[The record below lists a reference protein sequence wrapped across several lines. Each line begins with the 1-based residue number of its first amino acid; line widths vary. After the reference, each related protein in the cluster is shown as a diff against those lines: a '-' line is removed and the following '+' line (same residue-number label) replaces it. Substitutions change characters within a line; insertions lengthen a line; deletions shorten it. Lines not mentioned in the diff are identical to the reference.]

1 MIVKFEEDFASLL
14 KEYGTTVTLEYFKLG
29 NLDGPVS
36 DYGTFESLWYDQEK
50 SMSITLNLKGYD
62 TSLDVIYVYYG
73 NLNGELQGLAFTL
86 TEDTSDF
93 CFDNGINYITVFF
106 PEDTTLNLVNKV
118 SSESSIFLEDKT
130 REVGINSFLAR
141 EEDVFDDYDLLTK
154 DSYYRYRR
162 NKVSSENITPLFL
175 DRNGEKVYNI
185 TTYRH
190 YKSIYIQAIN
200 LAGTQNEK
208 ILRYYVGS
216 GNDIGITGV
225 VIYDLYRVI
234 NGIYTLVD
242 SDIRED
248 IINTTLYQTKLG
260 TDIIVDDDEKSDNYI
275 INQSSKIINFKK
287 ELESY
292 TVDFIAGLTFTPEI
306 DDEEYGYIRGQQ
318 TIIKSNII
326 EFITFLRWSAEYSTN
341 VYNESDY
348 IPVLLFDT
356 KAGDNG
362 WTPEDKN
369 PTRRPGTIILYSDY
383 SVNIENIII
392 TSEDESKDI
401 IFNEYFS
408 KKIEDKGYNKNLSK
422 YEYVVTISTKL
433 ENDSLKWYPLIGNE
447 SSLILM
453 KLRIVGT
460 ADEIKFYCV
469 QRFANKLQIVTYIG
483 NSWSTPEKIEFSSSI
498 GLRKYPSNLYITS
511 PVFLEDYSVWEAY
524 YDNSRVILSH
534 ERNSIISTETSPTQE
549 YGITAYTKVPCTNA
563 GSMGYLGRITFKR
576 RNSIGGYNNHN
587 WKDVMYCSEPNNISI
602 LATTEDPGT
611 EDWNIYPLVDDEVS
625 SQDYPTEN
633 FCTNQNGYNF
643 RLYLFN
649 QEGGEVK
656 GFKIHTKESDL
667 SISFENKDEETLF
680 KTYFDINKTVN
691 LAARQGNDNIFT
703 IKITS
708 KGLQE
713 SDNTSSWFP
722 RVEGTDKKYYP
733 IPITIRNNDLT
744 LQETFYCAYRPNLK
758 DTIKFYTG
766 SFVEDDKGKIIG
778 FDPTEI
784 SEINFLEEDKGSGGN
799 SSEYNKTVYITSTIE
814 SEFPY
819 WAVLSKD
826 YEISVKNYGA
836 SSITWDNSGQLIYAK
851 DIDVIKAWVT
861 SNYPSFITTYT
872 SRKVLEDIIFDN
884 TVFIRT
890 TSERHVSTLLD
901 LYKDWRNQLVEDETY
916 TLPVKIDAKNP
927 EESLTVLLCNPNGE
941 FVKINE
947 GDFIELDYIGLYK
960 IFVKSDDKFRVSLD
974 ATNVRDGFYF
984 YDIDKNLPKE
994 NILAIDEGSFDV
1006 NNGREICFAYYG
1018 WEENTFSVIEQ
1029 ILNTSIHV
1037 MNLED
1042 GYSITIPLHRKYYLG
1057 YNLVDESYIYNLNTN
1072 ITLLGSDNISDIFLK
1087 GKAITSNFNYLSYL
1101 ESETV
1106 FNKNENRED
1115 KSVDILEGD
1124 INSKVTFNYGQF
1136 STISGDRYTRGYINT
1151 ISEISTS
1158 AVPGSTLTAT
1168 YPILP
1173 IGEIKIQNPVN
1184 FNKKAKTYPV
1194 YHLLDCPGIN
1204 TSIIGNYTADKN
1216 ITLQYI
1222 TGETANFFVIPDGEF
1237 YNVYYKQYGTSGD
1250 EILFTGDEVTVEL
1263 KNKEKFKIIRVA
1275 ELDETRKFA
1284 YRIEEVSGRNYEWQI
1299 DENGDYK
1306 TDSEGNKLT
1315 AIENMTIGTLRF
1327 ESYVSKD
1334 KFIRDIDGNIKLE
1347 SKYDQDFVDDK
1358 VPRKSTE
1365 INIIRLSKA
1374 NSKSSID
1381 GNMDIISRRGETR
1394 EYTIHKINQESE
1406 VTIPTQDITY
1416 VQNLTYNNLTNTV
1429 TAIYRNRIAREGYS
1443 SGIYSGTTS
1452 VTSPSGFSGFV
1463 ISQNYLNTITKYSVG
1478 QPDTNISIKVGTET
1492 VSTKNVV
1499 QEEWKQGILINGY
1512 LYLGEGNKISSTLD
1526 YNDLSIAY
1534 RIAFVN
1540 LPTTTTIKQTEMTKE
1555 EYDNARYSSVRKPNL
1570 ETDIQINGLE
1580 KSNIVLGDTLNP
1592 DNRSSY
1598 NYYGYTLSI
1607 NLPRNSGM
1615 STLGPYTLYITDG
1628 YGNSVSIDIYS
1639 EKRSDFEIE
1648 LFNSWNPN
1656 DIDSDGHYIM
1666 RYSDVTRALIFSSS
1680 GYLRIPKGYVYL
1692 WTDAP
1697 SDSLPIIESD
1707 TDNNTPTIYV
1717 DGDITNTKKFDGQSY
1732 QMSERIVQTTL
1743 LNENTVRENSPT
1755 VGRLYR
1761 ITLYSKINTVSFYG
1775 HSWFFDNQYQ
1785 YNILDWMGHNPYS
1798 RTLSIKVNGSSV
1810 IKNYM
1815 AYYGCC
1821 NIQIL
1826 GPYLTYLSDDG
1837 SIIKHVP
1844 DFGTEDSSERDG
1856 YTSTWTYKGT
1866 TFTSNTNYEI
1876 SYFYDTFKFDDT
1888 IYIRY
1893 KNSNTKNY
1901 IENWSNKYGKNFAKY
1916 GYYNGFQLNLK
1927 RFEWEPL
1934 SSTKSGEYK
1943 IITFS
1948 HDLYSGNKGLV
1959 LISTDSSDTQTE
1971 IINSG
1976 TESTEITIR
1985 KYYNFASENPPSSD
1999 WTYIDNTTSS
2009 IYIGDPNYRVGILF
2023 ELESSKFTKSKSTTS
2038 NDYIYTLNG
2047 AETFSVSEEGDIDA
2061 ARADAVQ
2068 FNIKVS
2074 LAL

>member
-29 NLDGPVS
+29 NLDGPIS

-86 TEDTSDF
+86 VEDTPNF

-106 PEDTTLNLVNKV
+106 PEDTTLNLINRV

-190 YKSIYIQAIN
+190 YKSIYIQAMN
-200 LAGTQNEK
+200 LAGTKDEK

-216 GNDIGITGV
+216 GNGIGITGV

-242 SDIRED
+242 SDLRED
-248 IINTTLYQTKLG
+248 IFNTTLYQTKIG
-260 TDIIVDDDEKSDNYI
+260 TDIIVEDDEKSDNYTI
-275 INQSSKIINFKK
+275 DQSLKIIKFEK

-292 TVDFIAGLTFTPEI
+292 TVDFISGLAFTPEI

-369 PTRRPGTIILYSDY
+369 PTRRPGTIVLYSDNE
-383 SVNIENIII
+383 VDIENIKI
-392 TSEDESKDI
+392 TSDDESKDI

-408 KKIEDKGYNKNLSK
+408 KEIEYKGYNKNLSK
-422 YEYVVTISTKL
+422 HEYVVTISTKL

-453 KLRIVGT
+453 KLRIAGT
-460 ADEIKFYCV
+460 TDEIKFYCV
-469 QRFANKLQIVTYIG
+469 QRFSNKLQIVTYIG
-483 NSWSTPEKIEFSSSI
+483 NSWSVPNKIEFDSSI
-498 GLRKYPSNLYITS
+498 GLRNYPSSLYITS
-511 PVFLEDYSVWEAY
+511 PVFLENYNVWEAS

-534 ERNSIISTETSPTQE
+534 EQNSIISTETSPAQE

-576 RNSIGGYNNHN
+576 RNSVGGYNNHN
-587 WKDVMYCSEPNNISI
+587 WMDVMYCSEPNNISI
-602 LATTEDPGT
+602 LATTEDP
-611 EDWNIYPLVDDEVS
+611 EIDNWNIYPLVDDEMS
-625 SQDYPTEN
+625 SQDYPTED
-633 FCTNQNGYNF
+633 FCTNQNGDNF

-649 QEGGEVK
+649 QGNDEVR

-667 SISFENKDEETLF
+667 SIVFEDEDEETLF
-680 KTYFDINKTVN
+680 KTYFDINKTVK
-691 LAARQGNDNIFT
+691 LAEEEGNDNVFT
-703 IKITS
+703 IKIIS
-708 KGLQE
+708 KGLQR
-713 SDNTSSWFP
+713 SDDTSLWYP
-722 RVEGTDKKYYP
+722 RIEGTDKKYYP
-733 IPITIRNNDLT
+733 IPITISNNDLT
-744 LQETFYCAYRPNLK
+744 HQETFYCAYRPNLK

-766 SFVEDDKGKIIG
+766 SFINDDKGKIIG

-784 SEINFLEEDKGSGGN
+784 SEINFLEEDKGSAGN

-836 SSITWDNSGQLIYAK
+836 SSITWNNSGQLIYAK
-851 DIDVIKAWVT
+851 DIDVIKSWVT

-872 SRKVLEDIIFDN
+872 SRKVLEDVIFDD

-901 LYKDWRNQLVEDETY
+901 LYKDWRNQLVENETY

-941 FVKINE
+941 FVEINE
-947 GDFIELDYIGLYK
+947 GDPIELDYIGLYK

-994 NILAIDEGSFDV
+994 DILAIDEGSFDV
-1006 NNGREICFAYYG
+1006 NNGREVCFAYYG

-1029 ILNTSIHV
+1029 TLNTSIHV
-1037 MNLED
+1037 MNLGD
-1042 GYSITIPLHRKYYLG
+1042 GYSITIPLHREYYLG
-1057 YNLVDESYIYNLNTN
+1057 YNLVDKSYIYNLNTN
-1072 ITLLGSDNISDIFLK
+1072 ITLLGLDNLSDIFLK
-1087 GKAITSNFNYLSYL
+1087 GKTITSNFNYLSYL
-1101 ESETV
+1101 ESETI
-1106 FNKNENRED
+1106 FSENENRED
-1115 KSVDILEGD
+1115 MSVDILEGD

-1136 STISGDRYTRGYINT
+1136 STVSGDRYTRGYINT

-1158 AVPGSTLTAT
+1158 AVPGITLTAT

-1184 FNKKAKTYPV
+1184 FNKRAKRYPV

-1204 TSIIGNYTADKN
+1204 TSIVGNSAADKN
-1216 ITLQYI
+1216 IKLQYT

-1263 KNKEKFKIIRVA
+1263 KNKEKFKIIRTA
-1275 ELDETRKFA
+1275 ELDGARMFA
-1284 YRIEEVSGRNYEWQI
+1284 YQIEEISGRNYEWQI

-1315 AIENMTIGTLRF
+1315 AIENMTIGTLRI

-1334 KFIRDIDGNIKLE
+1334 KFIRDIDGNIRLE
-1347 SKYDQDFVDDK
+1347 SEYDQDFVDNK
-1358 VPRKSTE
+1358 VPRNSTE

-1394 EYTIHKINQESE
+1394 EYSVHKINLESE
-1406 VTIPTQDITY
+1406 IIIPTQDITY
-1416 VQNLTYNNLTNTV
+1416 VQSLTYNNLTSTL
-1429 TAIYRNRIAREGYS
+1429 TAIYRNRVTRGGYS
-1443 SGIYSGTTS
+1443 SEIYSGTTS
-1452 VTSPSGFSGFV
+1452 VMSPSGISGFV

-1512 LYLGEGNKISSTLD
+1512 LYLGEGNRVFNTLD
-1526 YNDLSIAY
+1526 YDTSTINY
-1534 RIAFVN
+1534 HIAFVN
-1540 LPTTTTIKQTEMTKE
+1540 LPTTTTIKQTGMTQE
-1555 EYDNARYSSVRKPNL
+1555 EYNNARYSSVRKPSIG
-1570 ETDIQINGLE
+1570 TDIQINGLAE
-1580 KSNIVLGDTLNP
+1580 SNIVLGDALNP
-1592 DNRSSY
+1592 ENRYSY
-1598 NYYGYTLSI
+1598 GSYGYTLSV
-1607 NLPRNSGM
+1607 NLPVNSGT
-1615 STLGPYTLYITDG
+1615 SPLGPYTLNITDG
-1628 YGNSVSIDIYS
+1628 YGNAVSIILYVG
-1639 EKRSDFEIE
+1639 ERTDFEIE
-1648 LFNSWNPN
+1648 LFNSWSPDNV
-1656 DIDSDGHYIM
+1656 DSDGHYVM
-1666 RYSDVTRALIFSSS
+1666 RDSDVTKALIFSSS
-1680 GYLRIPKGYVYL
+1680 GYLRVPKDYVYL

-1697 SDSLPIIESD
+1697 SNKLPIVEPNIY
-1707 TDNNTPTIYV
+1707 NNTPTIYV
-1717 DGDITNTKKFDGQSY
+1717 NGDTAHTRKFNGYSY
-1732 QMSERIVQTTL
+1732 QMNERIVQATL
-1743 LNENTVRENSPT
+1743 LNENTVRENSST
-1755 VGRLYR
+1755 VGCLYR
-1761 ITLYSKINTVSFYG
+1761 ITLYSKISAIRFY
-1775 HSWFFDNQYQ
+1775 SYSSTNPYS
-1785 YNILDWMGHNPYS
+1785 ILDWMGHNPYS
-1798 RTLSIKVNGSSV
+1798 RNLPISVNGGTV
-1810 IKNYM
+1810 IKNYT

-1837 SIIKHVP
+1837 SIIKHIP
-1844 DFGTEDSSERDG
+1844 DFGTDDNNERDG
-1856 YTSTWTYKGT
+1856 YTTQSGSSGAT
-1866 TFTSNTNYEI
+1866 TFTSNTNYER
-1876 SYFYDTFKFDDT
+1876 SYSYDTFNFDDT

-1893 KNSNTKNY
+1893 VNSATKNY
-1901 IENWSNKYGKNFAKY
+1901 IENEGNKYGTNFTKY
-1916 GYYNGFQLNLK
+1916 GYYNGFQFNLK

-1934 SSTKSGEYK
+1934 FSAGDGGYE

-1948 HDLYSGNKGLV
+1948 HDLYSGNRGLV

-1976 TESTEITIR
+1976 TESAEITIR
-1985 KYYNFASENPPSSD
+1985 KYYNFTSENAPSLD

-2009 IYIGDPNYRVGILF
+2009 ICIGNPDYRVGILL
-2023 ELESSKFTKSKSTTS
+2023 EPESSKFTKS
-2038 NDYIYTLNG
+2038 NNANIYTMNG
-2047 AETFSVSEEGDIDA
+2047 AETFSVSEEGDIDTA
-2061 ARADAVQ
+2061 QADDVQ

-2074 LAL
+2074 LTL